1 MPWIPTRSKIS
12 RILKTTLD
20 IAGERQRSVTVGV
33 AGHLSKPSELT
44 GNEYRPGREPACDAL
59 ASLSWMRLM
68 ADPNATNDIRDER
81 PSALPTARTF
91 PDGVPILIDAET
103 GIRLRALAR
112 RDLAA
117 IVEQGRDPE
126 MIRWTTVPTPTD
138 GYQLRDAEEFLA
150 LTAAGWTSGQRLGWT
165 IEGQRGSR
173 RRFCGSIDLRIEG
186 DGVAEV
192 GFGLHPEARGSLIM
206 SAALN
211 LVCDYGFEVAG
222 LEVIRWRAAV
232 GNWGSRRVASKVGFV
247 FDGTV
252 RRLLVHRGKLLDGW
266 IATLTRVDPRTPQPW
281 LRPVELW
288 GDGVRL
294 RAFRAWDVDRI
305 VEACSDPAT
314 SYWLSSMPQPYRPGS
329 ARAYL
334 EGIAELAA
342 RSVGV
347 AWCIADPEDDRCLG
361 SISLDGLGGYAK
373 RGEIGYWA
381 HPNARGRG
389 VVAEAVRLVTRH
401 AQDSEL
407 ATSLLI
413 RCAIG
418 NAASRHVAERAGYR
432 EIGIQP
438 ASEPLRDGQI
448 TDLVLY
454 SNP

>member
-1 MPWIPTRSKIS
+1 
-12 RILKTTLD
+12 
-20 IAGERQRSVTVGV
+20 
-33 AGHLSKPSELT
+33 
-44 GNEYRPGREPACDAL
+44 
-59 ASLSWMRLM
+59 M
-68 ADPNATNDIRDER
+68 ADPNATNDMRDER

-91 PDGVPILIDAET
+91 PDGVPILIDAEA
-103 GIRLRALAR
+103 GIRLRAVGR

-117 IVEQGRDPE
+117 IVEQCRDPE

-173 RRFCGSIDLRIEG
+173 RRFCGSIDLRVEG

-192 GFGLHPEARGSLIM
+192 GFGLHPETRGRSIM

-232 GNWGSRRVASKVGFV
+232 GNWGSRRVAAKVGFV

-252 RRLLVHRGKLLDGW
+252 RRLLVHRGELLDGW

-281 LRPVELW
+281 LRPVDLW

-294 RAFRAWDVDRI
+294 RAFRTWDVDRI

-314 SYWLSSMPQPYRPGS
+314 SYWLGSMPQPYQRNS

-342 RSVGV
+342 RGVGV

-401 AQDSEL
+401 AQDSGL

-418 NAASRHVAERAGYR
+418 NAASRRVAERAGYR
-432 EIGIQP
+432 KIGIQP
-438 ASEPLRDGQI
+438 ASEPLRDGHI